1 MDSDEEIEN
10 FYRNW
15 LITNKPKNNI
25 NVINEDQT
33 EPPRI
38 ENIIFQN
45 DLFELYVEKGI
56 QF

>member
-1 MDSDEEIEN
+1 MDSDKEIEN